1 MTRTTL
7 PSRLCVVSNA
17 AEIIIRAGMDTPS
30 HGLAGALLTR
40 SLTQR
45 PGARAALWI
54 GFLAAMLPDADSLF
68 LSDRL
73 DYLRNHRG
81 WSHSFVYL
89 PLLAFGAAAIAR
101 LVFRRGRFL
110 DLWIFAAAGIASHI
124 FFDWITSF
132 GTMFFTPISRKRYSL
147 DWLFIID
154 LFFTGI
160 GGVGLLLSMIFPS
173 RGRRI
178 AAAGCLV
185 LGGYLAFCAI
195 LHARALEAWRRIDRP
210 PPGARVAVLPQLL
223 SPFRWLGLSD
233 HGESVHACFFDIG
246 PFARAV
252 PAPRVPERLW
262 ETFRRLPDFYPPPA
276 RARIRIFAKPVE
288 SPALARARSL
298 PEVSV
303 YLAFA
308 RFPLETV
315 TPESDGSASV
325 TFEDL
330 RFLPFFSGPWARAR
344 SGYTR
349 EPFVYRVRLDSS
361 GRPLERGFVMS
372 GRPR

>member
-1 MTRTTL
+1 
-7 PSRLCVVSNA
+7 
-17 AEIIIRAGMDTPS
+17 MDTPT

-54 GFLAAMLPDADSLF
+54 GFLASMLPDADSLF

-73 DYLRNHRG
+73 DYLRLHRG

-89 PLLAFGAAAIAR
+89 PLLALGVAAIAR

-132 GTMFFTPISRKRYSL
+132 GTMFFTPISRTRYSL
-147 DWLFIID
+147 DWVFIVD

-160 GGVGLLLSMIFPS
+160 GLVALLLSILFPS

-178 AAAGCLV
+178 AAAGSLV

-195 LHARALEAWRRIDRP
+195 LHARALEAWRRIDRA

-233 HGESVHACFFDIG
+233 HGDAVHACFFDIG

-252 PAPRVPERLW
+252 PVPRAP
-262 ETFRRLPDFYPPPA
+262 ETLSEALRRLPDFYPPPA
-276 RARIRIFAKPVE
+276 RARIRIFAKPPE
-288 SPALARARSL
+288 SPVLAHARAL
-298 PEVSV
+298 PDVSV

-308 RFPLETV
+308 RFPLATV
-315 TPESDGSASV
+315 TPEPDGSASV

-330 RFLPFFSGPWARAR
+330 RFLPFFSGPWARAK
-344 SGYTR
+344 SGNYTR
-349 EPFVYRVRLDSS
+349 EPFVYRVRLDGS
-361 GRPLERGFVMS
+361 GRPLERGFVLS